1 MFAAVQNDA
10 FRDGVFSHLD
20 TRGQGRAYQSSVSQF
35 NEGSLGAY
43 SRLVNPS
50 GRRAMRGFGHSF
62 RDGSLGADAAP
73 AATQVVI
80 GPDGASIGPVP
91 TPAVPY
97 YKRPEVLV
105 CAALVVTA
113 AFFLYKKK

>member
-1 MFAAVQNDA
+1 MFAAVGGDA

-43 SRLVNPS
+43 SRLAGGP
-50 GRRAMRGFGHSF
+50 RAMRGFGHSY
-62 RDGSLGADAAP
+62 RDGSLGADATP
-73 AATQVVI
+73 TQIVI
-80 GPDGASIGPVP
+80 GPNGASIGPVP
-91 TPAVPY
+91 APAVPY

-105 CAALVVTA
+105 CAALAVTA

>member
-1 MFAAVQNDA
+1 MFAAVGGSDA

-20 TRGQGRAYQSSVSQF
+20 THGTGRPYQSSVSQF
-35 NEGSLGAY
+35 SEGSLGAY
-43 SRLVNPS
+43 SRLAGP
-50 GRRAMRGFGHSF
+50 RAMRGFGHSF
-62 RDGSLGADAAP
+62 RDGSLGADGAP
-73 AATQVVI
+73 TQIVI
-80 GPDGASIGPVP
+80 GPNGASIGPVP
-91 TPAVPY
+91 QPAVPY